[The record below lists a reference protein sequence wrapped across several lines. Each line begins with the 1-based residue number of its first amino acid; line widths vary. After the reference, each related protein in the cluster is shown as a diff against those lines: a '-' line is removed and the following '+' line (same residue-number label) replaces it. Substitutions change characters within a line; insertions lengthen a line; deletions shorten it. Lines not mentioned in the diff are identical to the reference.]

1 MKALKPK
8 SKFFRLTIDM
18 DPEPYAKLKAKAAR
32 NERTPSK
39 EAKVMLVAQLELTKE
54 KSHD

>member
-1 MKALKPK
+1 MKALKRK
-8 SKFFRLTIDM
+8 TKFFRLTIDM
-18 DPEPYAKLKAKAAR
+18 DPEPYAKLKAKASQ

-39 EAKVMLVAQLELTKE
+39 EAKVMLVAQLEFTKG